1 MTGLRGSVFLRG
13 LVGGGRRRY
22 AVEYRGRA
30 RQRRPPSLAC
40 GRVVRVSLPR
50 LRSEGGIP
58 PERSMKKPRDEAG
71 FLRLVIGF
79 PFVVV
84 LVFSPDFPPGSGLL
98 LCQRFLSASLTGW
111 GVQ

>member
-1 MTGLRGSVFLRG
+1 MTGARGAVCMRG

-58 PERSMKKPRDEAG
+58 PERSMKKPALWLG
-71 FLRLVIGF
+71 GWLLVVSDV
-79 PFVVV
+79 PERVVDRHRRPV
-84 LVFSPDFPPGSGLL
+84 EV
-98 LCQRFLSASLTGW
+98 
-111 GVQ
+111 